1 MLRIAL
7 AVVAT
12 MMAGAALAQPAVQ
25 PPMAAPPLVDWS
37 KIEIKATDLGN
48 KTWMLTG
55 QGGNITIA
63 VGSDAIIMVDGQ
75 FAPLSDK
82 IKAAIKAIS
91 PLPIRYLVNTHFHGD
106 HTGGNENFAKD
117 GATIVAHD
125 NIRVRLAA
133 GTVSNM
139 TGVKAPP
146 RSADWLPK
154 QTYVVGSFAV
164 EAGGRKAQL
173 THIANAHTDGD
184 TWVYFADANVLATGD
199 TFNNLK
205 RYQNIDYLNGGDVRG
220 MIRAL
225 DTYIKAVERHDQDR
239 ARPRPACHQ
248 GGPDG
253 VPRHAGDLARP
264 HQEALRRGQERGRSH
279 CRKAARRSRRDL
291 GQQSRARGGP
301 HQECLQ
307 LVQAAVGE
315 IDRSVGMT
323 DGKALRGADIV
334 ARSLARLGCD
344 RVFTL
349 SGNHIMSIFDA
360 AIEAKLDLV
369 HVRHEA
375 AAVHMA
381 DAWGRLTGKPG
392 IAMVTGGPGHANA
405 VGALYT
411 ALGAESPMVLLSGH
425 AATWELGR
433 GGFQEIR
440 QADMAA
446 PVSKASFTATSAAT
460 LGRDVGEA
468 IRIATSGRPGPVH
481 LSLPSDLLEE
491 RVESNAIVWPDAR
504 PAAVPALSDAV
515 ADATLA
521 AIAVRGA
528 ADHLRGAAAFQR
540 ERARAARAARS
551 RDAGARRHPGKPAR
565 HRGCDAR
572 RILRSGAPRRPDR
585 AARQGA
591 RFHHQVGERLVVR
604 SGGAADLDRSR
615 GRAGRAR
622 REGDGRAARAGQH
635 RGRARRGRNA
645 DRRAAAMKPR
655 DGGWL
660 KEARAALDNRPA
672 AWASIASQTPGRLH
686 PAQVFRVLRPYVER
700 DPDTVL
706 ICDGGEFA
714 QWGQSML
721 PVRRRMING
730 VGGSIGGSLSFAN
743 AARLA
748 EPKAPIFVVLG
759 DGTIGF
765 HLSEFETAVRR
776 KLPFVAVLGND
787 ALWNAESQIQLREY
801 GTRAH
806 ARLRSDARALRSRGR
821 GARRP
826 RRIRRARRRFARRD
840 RARARQRQA
849 RLHQRDDREHR
860 GAGHPRVFLTRGAS
874 PRRHLVQSSAATSSF
889 THARNA
895 RTTGRSRSCFGQTK

>member
-1 MLRIAL
+1 
-7 AVVAT
+7 
-12 MMAGAALAQPAVQ
+12 
-25 PPMAAPPLVDWS
+25 
-37 KIEIKATDLGN
+37 
-48 KTWMLTG
+48 
-55 QGGNITIA
+55 
-63 VGSDAIIMVDGQ
+63 
-75 FAPLSDK
+75 
-82 IKAAIKAIS
+82 
-91 PLPIRYLVNTHFHGD
+91 
-106 HTGGNENFAKD
+106 
-117 GATIVAHD
+117 
-125 NIRVRLAA
+125 
-133 GTVSNM
+133 
-139 TGVKAPP
+139 
-146 RSADWLPK
+146 
-154 QTYVVGSFAV
+154 
-164 EAGGRKAQL
+164 
-173 THIANAHTDGD
+173 
-184 TWVYFADANVLATGD
+184 
-199 TFNNLK
+199 
-205 RYQNIDYLNGGDVRG
+205 
-220 MIRAL
+220 
-225 DTYIKAVERHDQDR
+225 
-239 ARPRPACHQ
+239 
-248 GGPDG
+248 
-253 VPRHAGDLARP
+253 
-264 HQEALRRGQERGRSH
+264 
-279 CRKAARRSRRDL
+279 
-291 GQQSRARGGP
+291 
-301 HQECLQ
+301 
-307 LVQAAVGE
+307 
-315 IDRSVGMT
+315 MT

-334 ARSLARLGCD
+334 AHSLARLGCD

-425 AATWELGR
+425 AATWEIGR

-504 PAAVPALSDAV
+504 PASVPALSDAV

-521 AIAVRGA
+521 AISSAARPIIFAGPQLSNVSGRALLARLEAATQAPAVILESPRGIADATLGAFSDLVRRADLIVLVGKALDFTTKWASGSSFDPAVRLISIDPEAALVERAAKEMDGRLVLGSIADVRGA
-528 ADHLRGAAAFQR
+528 AETL
-540 ERARAARAARS
+540 
-551 RDAGARRHPGKPAR
+551 
-565 HRGCDAR
+565 
-572 RILRSGAPRRPDR
+572 I
-585 AARQGA
+585 
-591 RFHHQVGERLVVR
+591 
-604 SGGAADLDRSR
+604 
-615 GRAGRAR
+615 
-622 REGDGRAARAGQH
+622 
-635 RGRARRGRNA
+635 
-645 DRRAAAMKPR
+645 RRASNMKPR
-655 DGGWL
+655 DGDWL

-672 AWASIASQTPGRLH
+672 AWASIVSQTAGRLH

-730 VGGSIGGSLSFAN
+730 IGGSIGGSLSFAN
-743 AARLA
+743 AARLVK
-748 EPKAPIFVVLG
+748 PKAPIFVVLG

-801 GTRAH
+801 G
-806 ARLRSDARALRSRGR
+806 
-821 GARRP
+821 
-826 RRIRRARRRFARRD
+826 RD
-840 RARARQRQA
+840 RMHGCDLTPARYDLAVA
-849 RLHQRDDREHR
+849 AL
-860 GAGHPRVFLTRGAS
+860 GGHGEYVERAEDLAPAIERSLAS
-874 PRRHLVQSSAATSSF
+874 GKPACINMMIESIAAPVIRASS
-889 THARNA
+889 
-895 RTTGRSRSCFGQTK
+895 